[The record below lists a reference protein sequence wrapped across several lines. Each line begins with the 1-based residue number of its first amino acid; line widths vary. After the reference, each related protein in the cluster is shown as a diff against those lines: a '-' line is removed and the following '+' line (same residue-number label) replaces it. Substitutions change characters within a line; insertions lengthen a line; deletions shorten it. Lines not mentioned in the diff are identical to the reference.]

1 MGQPHKK
8 YHITDDG
15 KIYEIRDDGILV
27 AKGSVDSLKSNFRQ
41 NDPSSKYQITPDG
54 KIYRIEADG
63 SVTYLG
69 NADEMRPPH
78 EPPPYVR
85 QPSQGTSPYVQQT
98 ASDISQPEPEYVYRG
113 PKKKS
118 HVWIWILALLVILG
132 AGVAGYFYYE
142 QSAHYN
148 DRSAETESVY
158 KNEPAEEIPATT
170 EMTEVEQPSEAVQ
183 AAPMPQ
189 SVDFYGSIGEA
200 SIRGSFN
207 FEGAY
212 PYGYLT
218 YYGTGDDSLT
228 FDLTGSFEDP
238 RTWTVS
244 YCGETDGV
252 IYLDYF
258 DPDSKSLARGTY
270 VQYSDGHGLDV
281 ELYQ

>member
-15 KIYEIRDDGILV
+15 KIYEIRDDGTFV

-98 ASDISQPEPEYVYRG
+98 ESDISQPEPEYVYRG
-113 PKKKS
+113 PKKKN
-118 HVWIWILALLVILG
+118 HVWIWILVLLVILG
-132 AGVAGYFYYE
+132 AGVAGYLYYE

-148 DRSAETESVY
+148 DLSAETESVY
-158 KNEPAEEIPATT
+158 EAEPVQDIPATT
-170 EMTEVEQPSEAVQ
+170 EMTDVVPPSEAVK

-189 SVDFYGSIGEA
+189 SVDFYGYIGEVPVH
-200 SIRGSFN
+200 GSFS
-207 FEGAY
+207 FEGGY
-212 PYGYLT
+212 PSGTLYYDGNDNETYILTGETGALSWTVT
-218 YYGTGDDSLT
+218 YY
-228 FDLTGSFEDP
+228 
-238 RTWTVS
+238 R
-244 YCGETDGV
+244 ETEGV